1 MTDADPPDPSNR
13 LYSPA
18 AERNK
23 APLLDVLARVL
34 PARGLA
40 LEIAAGS
47 GQHAAHF
54 AAGLPGWT
62 WQPTDAAAAAVAS
75 IAVRCAALANVR
87 PPLRLDVLAPGWPG
101 APDAVDAVV
110 CVNLLHIS
118 PWATCAALM
127 RGAAARLAPDG
138 ALIVYGP
145 FLVDGTP
152 AAAGNLA
159 FDADLKA
166 RNPDWGLRRLADV
179 AAEAGACGLAL
190 HERVAMPANNLTL
203 VWRPAPG

>member
-1 MTDADPPDPSNR
+1 MNDANASDR

-23 APLLDVLARVL
+23 AALLGVLARVL

-47 GQHAAHF
+47 GQHAVHF

-62 WQPTDAAAAAVAS
+62 WQPTDADAAALAS
-75 IAVRCAALANVR
+75 IAVHCAGMANVR
-87 PPLRLDVLAPGWPG
+87 PPLRLDVSAPDWPG
-101 APDAVDAVV
+101 TPGTVDAVV

-127 RGAAARLAPDG
+127 RGAAARLAPGG

-145 FLVDGTP
+145 FLVDGRPT
-152 AAAGNLA
+152 AAGNLA

-166 RNPDWGLRRLADV
+166 RDPAWGLRRLADV
-179 AAEAGACGLAL
+179 AAEAGACGLTL

-203 VWRPAPG
+203 VWRAGPG

>member
-1 MTDADPPDPSNR
+1 MTDANR

-23 APLLDVLARVL
+23 APILDVLARVL

-54 AAGLPGWT
+54 AGGLPGWT
-62 WQPTDAAAAAVAS
+62 WQPSDAGADAVAS
-75 IAVRCAALANVR
+75 IAVRCAELANVR

-118 PWATCAALM
+118 PWPTCAALM
-127 RGAAARLAPDG
+127 QGAARRLAPGG
-138 ALIVYGP
+138 ALVVYGP
-145 FLVDGTP
+145 FIVDGVPT
-152 AAAGNLA
+152 AAGNLA

-166 RNPDWGLRRLADV
+166 RNPAWGLRRLADV
-179 AAEAGACGLAL
+179 AAEAQGCGLAL
-190 HERVAMPANNLTL
+190 DERVTMPANNLAL
-203 VWRPAPG
+203 VFRPAPAPAGRL